1 MDLTRMTNKLA
12 SGVKRYK
19 FVLLVVLVGL
29 ALMMI
34 PSGGGEEE
42 VISQVQE
49 ENQDISA
56 RLAHIL
62 SQIQGAGQ
70 VQVLLTESA
79 GEMTVYQTDRDEGGG
94 SDGALRADT
103 VIVTDSNRAQSG
115 LVQQI
120 LPPKYQGAIIVCQ
133 GGDSPAV
140 RLAIVEA
147 VCKVTGLGADR
158 VSVLKMK

>member
-1 MDLTRMTNKLA
+1 MESWEITSD
-12 SGVKRYK
+12 
-19 FVLLVVLVGL
+19 
-29 ALMMI
+29 
-34 PSGGGEEE
+34 
-42 VISQVQE
+42 
-49 ENQDISA
+49 SA
-56 RLAHIL
+56 KT
-62 SQIQGAGQ
+62 

-103 VIVTDSNRAQSG
+103 VIITDSNRAQSG